1 MKPTLENLKQ
11 ELKEKNVSLSH
22 QRLKILEYLVENRI
36 HPTVEQI
43 FSDLQKDMPTLSKT
57 TVYNTLRLLAKSG
70 LVKVIT
76 IEEKEARFD
85 IDTRDHGH
93 FKCESCGRIYDF
105 PIDIDP
111 LIPEEL
117 DKCQIISKDVY
128 FNGFCARC
136 LASEKEGG

>member
-1 MKPTLENLKQ
+1 MKLTLENLKQ

-111 LIPEEL
+111 H
-117 DKCQIISKDVY
+117 S
-128 FNGFCARC
+128 
-136 LASEKEGG
+136 